1 MVNIYKTAAIS
12 AVITIFVFLAGVWFG
27 MTMQETRVNEI
38 KQEYL
43 QMQISWNDIQ
53 LQSDII
59 MSNSLKNEDICQNVV
74 EKNLKFGDQIYE
86 KGKKIET
93 YEKRNEFSE
102 DLETQKREHNLL
114 KLQFWVNLINI
125 KKSCNSNYINV
136 VYFYE
141 DDGGKITKI
150 KQDKISEILFELKQE
165 YGQEMMLIPIAKD
178 LDLSSVDTVIAKY
191 KIETFPSV
199 LINEN
204 ILITDVPDKE
214 SLKKI
219 IDEELE
225 KQN

>member
-204 ILITDVPDKE
+204 ILITDVPDKK